1 MLTLALF
8 AFFAFAVSRFAWL
21 RRPWLKEVSSWCG
34 GAYFMHMVVG
44 TLIVRTVGLKPSLVL
59 TAVVYVLSM
68 VLAGGL
74 GRWTVLKGLVR

>member
-1 MLTLALF
+1 
-8 AFFAFAVSRFAWL
+8 
-21 RRPWLKEVSSWCG
+21 
-34 GAYFMHMVVG
+34 MHMVVG